1 MTAHSVYPS
10 LRDKRV
16 VVTGG
21 GRASARPSS
30 SVSLNKALASHSS
43 TSRRRTRAARATS
56 RGERDAAALLQVR
69 PDG

>member
-21 GRASARPSS
+21 GSS
-30 SVSLNKALASHSS
+30 IGAAIVERFDVSPTA
-43 TSRRRTRAARATS
+43 RRRRAITSAT
-56 RGERDAAALLQVR
+56 
-69 PDG
+69 